1 MVTLVAF
8 AWAVPKNAAGWICRS
23 RPHAS
28 TEPSAHCRHGVL
40 HIPGNL
46 YRSQGAEVR
55 PSLQERGGKC
65 AATTLPRDLLCGEL
79 GEASLGLDFPGS
91 SIRGERRAPAAL
103 QQALPVP
110 DLWCVSQWRRV
121 QLLPLASPK
130 SSQAWK
136 VGSRAAHAVRRGG
149 SFGIDT
155 PTLACQD
162 PWCLIISGL

>member
-8 AWAVPKNAAGWICRS
+8 ARAVLKNAAGWICRS

-65 AATTLPRDLLCGEL
+65 AATTLPRDLLRGEL

-91 SIRGERRAPAAL
+91 PSEGSAGHPQLCNKPCLFLTYGACPSGAGCNFCHLPHPNQAKLGRSDRELLRLLGEADLLALILPHLRAKILGA
-103 QQALPVP
+103 
-110 DLWCVSQWRRV
+110 
-121 QLLPLASPK
+121 
-130 SSQAWK
+130 
-136 VGSRAAHAVRRGG
+136 
-149 SFGIDT
+149 
-155 PTLACQD
+155 
-162 PWCLIISGL
+162 